1 MVEWLCKVYRGF
13 MDFLTIGLLFIN
25 TIIGFFIGYSVIGYD
40 DFGYGFLGGLIGFC
54 ITILL
59 EIFLIPPLAILFSI
73 DGRLQKIDDLL
84 DEINN
89 KQSSLKKSEAPVD
102 DIKSEKTV
110 SDEKKEETVEDLKS
124 RIKSYDDLM
133 NDPKIREEAETMRKF
148 YGKEAY
154 EHYLE
159 KKAKELG
166 VEK

>member
-1 MVEWLCKVYRGF
+1 
-13 MDFLTIGLLFIN
+13 MDKYQYTNLHFTSGDIRFLVDTLNELGAKGWHVVSSTPCGYYQVLQSSMDGWRSIN
-25 TIIGFFIGYSVIGYD
+25 YD
-40 DFGYGFLGGLIGFC
+40 
-54 ITILL
+54 ILL
-59 EIFLIPPLAILFSI
+59 E
-73 DGRLQKIDDLL
+73 RKI
-84 DEINN
+84 N
-89 KQSSLKKSEAPVD
+89 SEAPVD

-133 NDPKIREEAETMRKF
+133 NDPKIKEEAETMRKF